1 MGWSGDLTGNTN
13 PDNITMDADKF
24 VTAKFEYCFLRILTT
39 GSMLASHVNFLRMY
53 RDEVVLKSVF
63 RAQFER
69 LLTRYYQFT
78 PYVVR
83 KMNESP
89 LYEKLVKY
97 FIAFPF
103 VLSAKVAVLSA
114 QASCRLMNFDFSR
127 TGGLDT

>member
-1 MGWSGDLTGNTN
+1 
-13 PDNITMDADKF
+13 
-24 VTAKFEYCFLRILTT
+24 
-39 GSMLASHVNFLRMY
+39 NFLRMY

-63 RAQFER
+63 KTQFER
-69 LLTRYYQFT
+69 LLARYYQFT

-114 QASCRLMNFDFSR
+114 QASSRLMNFGFARAKS
-127 TGGLDT
+127 